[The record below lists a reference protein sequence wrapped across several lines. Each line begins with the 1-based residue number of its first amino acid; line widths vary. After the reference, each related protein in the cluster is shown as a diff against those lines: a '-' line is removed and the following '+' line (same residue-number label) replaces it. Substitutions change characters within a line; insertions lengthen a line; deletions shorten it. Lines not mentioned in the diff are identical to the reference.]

1 MERKMLKKEVNGY
14 YSNVISVGYC
24 DLYYLL
30 KCLDREGWTCG
41 VYGWNADIFEV
52 NKSTAIVTG
61 YRPFG
66 NISSNKYEL
75 NNKYNE
81 KARKI
86 WNNSK
91 MKYETK
97 VVKVKLL
104 LEEYTKEVLGGVKK
118 CGVIVGF

>member
-1 MERKMLKKEVNGY
+1 MEKRLTQKEVKRCYN
-14 YSNVISVGYC
+14 NIISVGYC
-24 DLYYLL
+24 DLCYLL
-30 KCLDREGWTCG
+30 RCLEREGWTCG

-52 NKSTAIVTG
+52 NKNTAIVTG

-86 WNNSK
+86 WNDSR

-97 VVKVKLL
+97 VANVKLL
-104 LEEYTKEVLGGVKK
+104 LERYIYEVLGGVEN
-118 CGVIVGF
+118 VV